1 MIPEKPP
8 KSVPISDREALFSSN
23 TEQNSIKGSM
33 RYSEAPIETKP
44 NEPNKF
50 SIVQPIVKP
59 PPAKESRMAY
69 YKNEILAGII
79 VGFVLVPQE
88 CAYSFIANVDPSV
101 GTHSSWING
110 IITAIFGGRPAM
122 INGFTGGLA
131 SLASQSIEKDKSGK
145 ASGKGVEEFFISTIV
160 AGVIIALCGAL
171 KLGKF
176 QVMIPATV
184 KVGFCNGL
192 AIIIGNLLKISLKYE
207 EFITF
212 LAKGQGYAFY
222 DQNKNFLSGAQLAIV
237 IIYII
242 GNFL

>member
-1 MIPEKPP
+1 MIPEKPSKNP
-8 KSVPISDREALFSSN
+8 AISDREALFSSN
-23 TEQNSIKGSM
+23 TEQNSIKNSM
-33 RYSEAPIETKP
+33 KFSEAPIETKP
-44 NEPNKF
+44 NEQNFIPT
-50 SIVQPIVKP
+50 PAA
-59 PPAKESRMAY
+59 PAKPSKESLMSY

-131 SLASQSIEKDKSGK
+131 SLVSQSVEKDKNGK
-145 ASGKGVEEFFISTIV
+145 ASGKGVEEFFIATIV
-160 AGVIIALCGAL
+160 AGVIIAICGAL

-192 AIIIGNLLKISLKYE
+192 AIIIGIFINL
-207 EFITF
+207 
-212 LAKGQGYAFY
+212 
-222 DQNKNFLSGAQLAIV
+222 
-237 IIYII
+237 
-242 GNFL
+242 